1 MSNDGEAP
9 KTPEQLAAEHI
20 KKRRAEAKKWK
31 RIYKGTQFAKKVLTG
46 IVASA
51 AAFATFHF
59 ATIDSADKA
68 YRSGVD
74 RWAIKTTVVEDEE
87 KQIEMAD
94 LVKLERLPNVK
105 KKDFEEK
112 RLDLETSQGY
122 REGMMVE
129 TVGYIHYA
137 HRDDND
143 SDYHVQMNDK
153 PTNSLP
159 DQETCVIVEIPHP
172 QAALEKN
179 DEVLARLLAD
189 ARKFIR
195 DNCFEGNEPK
205 GKVEP
210 PLRVEVVG
218 QLFYDLHHAPKDA
231 GGDPG
236 GGRGKTLDTGKPRMK
251 ATTLWEIH
259 PVTGFKLAP
268 LTP

>member
-1 MSNDGEAP
+1 MSNGGGAS
-9 KTPEQLAAEHI
+9 KTPEELAVDQ
-20 KKRRAEAKKWK
+20 RRAEANKWK
-31 RIYKGTQFAKKVLTG
+31 RIYKGTQFTKKVLTG

-59 ATIDSADKA
+59 ATIDSADKP
-68 YRSGVD
+68 YKPGSD
-74 RWAIKTTVVEDEE
+74 RWTVKTSIVEDEE
-87 KQIEMAD
+87 REIGMSD
-94 LVKLERLPNVK
+94 LVKLELLPKVV
-105 KKDFEEK
+105 KKDFEDK
-112 RLDLETSQGY
+112 RIDLESSQGY

-137 HRDDND
+137 HRDAND

-153 PTNSLP
+153 ATNSLT
-159 DQETCVIVEIPHP
+159 DQKSCVIVEVPHP
-172 QAALEKN
+172 QAALDNN
-179 DEVLARLLAD
+179 DEVLAQLLTD

-195 DNCFEGNEPK
+195 DNCFHGKEPG

-218 QLFYDLHHAPKDA
+218 QLFYDLHHAPTKA

-236 GGRGKTLDTGKPRMK
+236 GGRGKALDKGAPRMM
-251 ATTLWEIH
+251 ATTIWEIH

-268 LTP
+268 LQP